1 MRLNSCFLFVPNIA
15 FLPLFL
21 YMLRQFDMCST
32 STINIL
38 VNRISKFS
46 WQSHKRRVCQL
57 IIDFAIP
64 HSRCPTLFSNI
75 FLWLEASCE
84 QPRELHEI
92 FRQDDWIQLRST
104 GIE

>member
-1 MRLNSCFLFVPNIA
+1 
-15 FLPLFL
+15 
-21 YMLRQFDMCST
+21 MCST
-32 STINIL
+32 STVDTL

-64 HSRCPTLFSNI
+64 HSKCPRLFSNI

-92 FRQDDWIQLRST
+92 FRQDGWIQLRST
-104 GIE
+104 RIEQSSDGIEAEINRGDFRLVICSQDFMK